1 MLGSGCVYYNGI
13 YNAKEAARNGDALL
27 RREAESEANT
37 QFQLSA
43 ARAES
48 VLVRHPTSPWRTRAL
63 YLAGRGAAY
72 SGQCERAIAALSEF
86 LALAGSTADDRDRAR
101 VALASCEF
109 RTCLLYTSD
118 AADE

>member
-1 MLGSGCVYYNGI
+1 MTARASAARDRGLRTCAWVLLCWMLGSGCVYYNGI

-48 VLVRHPTSPWRTRAL
+48 VLVRRPTSP
-63 YLAGRGAAY
+63 
-72 SGQCERAIAALSEF
+72 
-86 LALAGSTADDRDRAR
+86 
-101 VALASCEF
+101 
-109 RTCLLYTSD
+109 
-118 AADE
+118 